1 MTTTIVQGDARALWR
16 DLVQDGETRSATALE
31 EEVEAY
37 LVFVLMRYVGDATLL
52 RRTMALELLDA
63 LQGAGRSRMD
73 DLREVGDRCLL
84 IAGWFPRLAAR
95 RRVGPRYFADV
106 GRGAYGQLAEA
117 TRQATADL
125 FAKLADA
132 FDPMVAV
139 LAHAAA
145 VVQGDLKDCAP
156 ELAHRLRQAGPPH
169 GRVH

>member
-1 MTTTIVQGDARALWR
+1 MTSIVQGDATGLWR
-16 DLVQDGETRSATALE
+16 DLVQEGEARSATALE

-37 LVFVLMRYVGDATLL
+37 LVFVLMRYVGDSTLL
-52 RRTMALELLDA
+52 RRTMALELLEA

-95 RRVGPRYFADV
+95 RRVGPRYFADL
-106 GRGAYGQLAEA
+106 GRGAYGQLADA
-117 TRQATADL
+117 ARQAYADL
-125 FAKLADA
+125 YAKLAQA

-145 VVQGDLKDCAP
+145 VVEGDLHGSP
-156 ELAHRLRQAGPPH
+156 HELARMLRQAGPPS